1 MVRMELSQLLKRL
14 FFAHPMTPT
23 LVTGGLNSAVCV
35 DKASSMFLAHYL
47 STRATL
53 LLYQFI
59 KIDVERLKIRYTT
72 MIMATPSM
80 ACPV

>member
-1 MVRMELSQLLKRL
+1 MVIMELSQLLKRL

-23 LVTGGLNSAVCV
+23 LVTGGRNSSVFV
-35 DKASSMFLAHYL
+35 DKAYSMCLTHYL

-59 KIDVERLKIRYTT
+59 KIDVERLKIRYNA
-72 MIMATPSM
+72 MIKATPST